1 MCKFA
6 YPKKVP
12 AIMIMVM
19 MALMVRRVQSF
30 DGRTL
35 HTCKVFQIFK
45 SPFL

>member
-6 YPKKVP
+6 YSKKVP
-12 AIMIMVM
+12 AIIRMVV
-19 MALMVRRVQSF
+19 MAFIVRRVQSF

-35 HTCKVFQIFK
+35 LTCKMFQIFK